1 MAANRK
7 LLANVDFK
15 LGDFLNPP
23 DGTCPLGV
31 VGLATLGEFRAYCD
45 KCGTLAMP
53 PRMKKCVTKRSIA
66 RKMTLGNETPSVA
79 HQLKQGLEI
88 T

>member
-23 DGTCPLGV
+23 DGTCPFRV
-31 VGLATLGEFRAYCD
+31 VCLASLGEFR
-45 KCGTLAMP
+45 GLIVINAMP